1 MSLTA
6 SLVSPRMLLAFQCL
20 DIRRYHTVR
29 CVSHRLHIW
38 HAYWQCVLVQ
48 ETGSCTSDGAHSD
61 DVVCP
66 MMQARLEQAAQR
78 VMAER
83 ASRAASQAQ
92 PRMPSL
98 GTGMGIIDG
107 SQSQS
112 QVLP

>member
-1 MSLTA
+1 
-6 SLVSPRMLLAFQCL
+6 
-20 DIRRYHTVR
+20 
-29 CVSHRLHIW
+29 
-38 HAYWQCVLVQ
+38 
-48 ETGSCTSDGAHSD
+48 
-61 DVVCP
+61 

-98 GTGMGIIDG
+98 GTGMDIDDG